1 MAYVVSPPPPPP
13 PRSVLEA
20 PVMLMLWHIDLHA
33 LQLSVQRGNLKTL
46 FPKQLAFVRFDTQRK
61 AV

>member
-1 MAYVVSPPPPPP
+1 
-13 PRSVLEA
+13 
-20 PVMLMLWHIDLHA
+20 MLMLWHIDLHA

-46 FPKQLAFVRFDTQRK
+46 FPKQPAFVRFDTQRK